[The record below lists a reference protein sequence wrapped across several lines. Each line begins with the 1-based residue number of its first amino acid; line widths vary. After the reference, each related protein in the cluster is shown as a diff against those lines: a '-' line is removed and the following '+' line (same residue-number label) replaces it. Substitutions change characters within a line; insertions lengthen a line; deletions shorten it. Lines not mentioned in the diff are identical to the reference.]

1 MFYSNEDQ
9 HDGFPVPKPS
19 AIDDLIAKRRI
30 GEMTPD
36 EYRVLTR
43 QARIKL
49 ADRTAIRSK
58 SVTSRRQ

>member
-1 MFYSNEDQ
+1 MFYSNADQ
-9 HDGFPVPKPS
+9 HDWSPVPKPS
-19 AIDDLIAKRRI
+19 VIDDLIAQRRI
-30 GEMTPD
+30 GEMTSE

-49 ADRTAIRSK
+49 ADRTAARSK